1 MILYLLN
8 FRKHANQT
16 ELDQFFSHLN
26 AQKHATQVVTKSAF
40 FQARKQLSHSA
51 FTDLNRQLVDC
62 AYQSTWQPEKW
73 RGFRLCAIDGS
84 SIRLPDEPQ
93 IRNHFGVHNGRSGQT
108 PCAMGM
114 ASVFYDV
121 LNKVVIDSA
130 IHPRLTSERQC
141 AQDHLQFASQN
152 DLVVFDRGYVSFW
165 LYTYLLQSNIHF
177 CMRAKT
183 HQDLQVKRFVASGKK
198 QAIITL
204 QPRPRSIKTCRQ
216 KGLPTAPI
224 RLRLIRVELPNEVE
238 VLVTSLMDEQAYPAG
253 IFKSLYHLRWGVEE
267 NYKRLKQWLEIENF
281 SGKSVLSVQQ
291 DFFAKIVAANLTALM
306 AIEAQDLIDK
316 KTHNR
321 QRKYQINYAQALTKM
336 KHRIVTLLNSQSSVL
351 KRLIKQTVTYFSQT
365 IEAVREGR
373 QYPRKLKNIKND
385 IHFPAYKSAL

>member
-1 MILYLLN
+1 LTLKFLLK
-8 FRKHANQT
+8 F
-16 ELDQFFSHLN
+16 
-26 AQKHATQVVTKSAF
+26 
-40 FQARKQLSHSA
+40 
-51 FTDLNRQLVDC
+51 
-62 AYQSTWQPEKW
+62 P
-73 RGFRLCAIDGS
+73 IDGS

-93 IRNHFGVHNGRSGQT
+93 IIDHFGVHNGRPDQT

-216 KGLPTAPI
+216 KGLPTTPI
-224 RLRLIRVELPNEVE
+224 RLIRVELPNEVE
-238 VLVTSLMDEQAYPAG
+238 VLVTSLMDEQAYPSG
-253 IFKSLYHLRWGVEE
+253 LFKSLYHLRWGVEE

-291 DFFAKIVAANLTALM
+291 DFYAKIVAANLTALM
-306 AIEAQDLIDK
+306 AIEAQGLIDK

-336 KHRIVTLLNSQSSVL
+336 KHRIVVLLTSQSSVL
-351 KRLIKQTVTYFSQT
+351 KRLIKQTITYFSQT

-385 IHFPAYKSAL
+385 IHFPAYKSTL